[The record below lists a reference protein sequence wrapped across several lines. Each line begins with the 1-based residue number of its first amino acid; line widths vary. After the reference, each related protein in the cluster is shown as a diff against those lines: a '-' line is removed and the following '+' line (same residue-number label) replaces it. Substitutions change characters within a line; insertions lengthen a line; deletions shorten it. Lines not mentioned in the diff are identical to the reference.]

1 MVFKNVS
8 VKNTA
13 KGLSVKIVV
22 VIPARYGS
30 SRFEAKVL
38 ANKTGKYLVQHS
50 YERALLA
57 GGVTGVIVATDDNR
71 VLQACKYFGAP
82 CVMTSV
88 AHQSGTDRIA
98 EAVKNTPAD
107 IVVNLQADEPEI
119 DPANIEKVAGLLVR
133 DADADMA
140 TLIAPFESAEQVA
153 NPNIVKCVTDTRGR
167 ALYFS
172 RSPVP
177 YNRQAGGVGDF
188 VKGYWRHL
196 GIYAYRK
203 RFLMKFTELAPS
215 FLETTE
221 KLEQLRALENGYTIL
236 TAKVDR
242 VWDGVDTPE
251 QYNEFVKR
259 YLNKK

>member
-1 MVFKNVS
+1 VN
-8 VKNTA
+8 
-13 KGLSVKIVV
+13 IVV

-50 YERALLA
+50 YERALCA
-57 GGVTGVIVATDDNR
+57 KGVSQVIIATDDDR
-71 VLQACKYFGAP
+71 VMQACRSFGAA

-88 AHQSGTDRIA
+88 DHQSGTDRIA
-98 EAVKNTPAD
+98 EAVKNNPCD

-119 DPANIEKVAGLLVR
+119 DPAHIEKVAGLLVNNP
-133 DADADMA
+133 DAAMA
-140 TLIAPFESAEQVA
+140 TLIAPFETSEQIA
-153 NPNIVKCVTDTRGR
+153 NPNIVKCVIDSRGK

-172 RSPVP
+172 RSPIP
-177 YNRQAGGVGDF
+177 YDRQTNGIGD
-188 VKGYWRHL
+188 VKGCWRHL

-203 RFLMKFTELAPS
+203 SFLMEFTRLMPS
-215 FLETTE
+215 FLEMSE

-236 TAKVDR
+236 TASVER

-251 QYNEFVKR
+251 QYEAFVQR
-259 YLNKK
+259 YKALQ

>member
-1 MVFKNVS
+1 MN
-8 VKNTA
+8 
-13 KGLSVKIVV
+13 IVV

-50 YERALLA
+50 YERALCA
-57 GGVTGVIVATDDNR
+57 KGVSQVIIATDDDR
-71 VLQACKYFGAP
+71 VMQACRSFGAA

-88 AHQSGTDRIA
+88 DHQSGTDRIA
-98 EAVKNTPAD
+98 EAVKNNPCD

-119 DPANIEKVAGLLVR
+119 DPAHIEKVAGLLVNNP
-133 DADADMA
+133 DAAMA
-140 TLIAPFESAEQVA
+140 TLIAPFETSEQIA
-153 NPNIVKCVTDTRGR
+153 NPNIVKCVIDSRGK

-172 RSPVP
+172 RSPIP
-177 YNRQAGGVGDF
+177 YDRQTNGIGD
-188 VKGYWRHL
+188 VKGCWRHL

-203 RFLMKFTELAPS
+203 SFLMEFTRLMPS
-215 FLETTE
+215 FLEMSE

-236 TAKVDR
+236 TASVER

-251 QYNEFVKR
+251 QYEAFVQR
-259 YLNKK
+259 YKALQ

>member
-1 MVFKNVS
+1 MN
-8 VKNTA
+8 
-13 KGLSVKIVV
+13 IVV

-50 YERALLA
+50 YERALCA
-57 GGVTGVIVATDDNR
+57 KGISEVIIAADDER
-71 VLQACKYFGAP
+71 VMQACRSFGAR

-88 AHQSGTDRIA
+88 DHQSGTDRIA
-98 EAVKNTPAD
+98 EAVEKVSCD
-107 IVVNLQADEPEI
+107 IIVNLQADEPEI
-119 DPANIEKVAGLLVR
+119 DPAHIEKVAGLLVNNPN
-133 DADADMA
+133 AAMA
-140 TLIAPFESAEQVA
+140 TLIAPFETPEQIA
-153 NPNIVKCVTDTRGR
+153 NPNIVKCVTDSSGR

-172 RSPVP
+172 RSPIP
-177 YNRQAGGVGDF
+177 YNRQAQGVGD

-203 RFLMKFTELAPS
+203 SFLKAFTSLKPS

-236 TAKVDR
+236 TGSVER

-251 QYNEFVKR
+251 QYEAFVTR
-259 YLNKK
+259 YKQAQ

>member
-1 MVFKNVS
+1 MN
-8 VKNTA
+8 
-13 KGLSVKIVV
+13 IVV

-50 YERALLA
+50 YERALCA
-57 GGVTGVIVATDDNR
+57 KGISEVIIAADDER
-71 VLQACKYFGAP
+71 VMQACRSFGAR

-88 AHQSGTDRIA
+88 DHQSGTDRIA
-98 EAVKNTPAD
+98 EAVEKVSCD
-107 IVVNLQADEPEI
+107 IIVNLQADEPEI
-119 DPANIEKVAGLLVR
+119 DPAHIEKVAGLLVNNPN
-133 DADADMA
+133 AAMA
-140 TLIAPFESAEQVA
+140 TLIAPFETPEQIA
-153 NPNIVKCVTDTRGR
+153 NPNIVKCVTDSSGR

-172 RSPVP
+172 RSPIP
-177 YNRQAGGVGDF
+177 YNRQAQGVGD

-203 RFLMKFTELAPS
+203 SFLKAFTSLKPS
-215 FLETTE
+215 FLEMTE

-236 TAKVDR
+236 TGSVER

-251 QYNEFVKR
+251 QYEAFVTR
-259 YLNKK
+259 YKQAQ

>member
-1 MVFKNVS
+1 
-8 VKNTA
+8 
-13 KGLSVKIVV
+13 VV

-50 YERALLA
+50 YERALCA
-57 GGVTGVIVATDDNR
+57 RGVSRVIIATDDDR
-71 VLQACKYFGAP
+71 VMQACRAFGAQ

-88 AHQSGTDRIA
+88 DHQSGTDRIA
-98 EAVKNTPAD
+98 EAVKDVPCD
-107 IVVNLQADEPEI
+107 IIVNLQADEPEI
-119 DPANIEKVAGLLVR
+119 DPAHIEKVAGLLVN
-133 DADADMA
+133 DPTAAMA
-140 TLIAPFESAEQVA
+140 TLIAPFESAEQIA
-153 NPNIVKCVTDTRGR
+153 NPNIVKCVVDCRGK

-172 RSPVP
+172 RSPIP
-177 YNRQAGGVGDF
+177 YNRAAQGVSD

-203 RFLMKFTELAPS
+203 SFLMEFTQLPTS

-236 TAKVDR
+236 TASVER

-251 QYNEFVKR
+251 QYEAFVKR
-259 YLNKK
+259 YMTAKK

>member
-1 MVFKNVS
+1 MNS
-8 VKNTA
+8 
-13 KGLSVKIVV
+13 VV

-50 YERALLA
+50 YERALCA
-57 GGVTGVIVATDDNR
+57 KAISQVIVATDDDR
-71 VLQACKYFGAP
+71 VMQACRSFGAA

-88 AHQSGTDRIA
+88 DHQSGTDRIA
-98 EAVKNTPAD
+98 EAVKNIPCD
-107 IVVNLQADEPEI
+107 IIVNLQADEPEI
-119 DPANIEKVAGLLVR
+119 DPAHIEKVAGLLVN
-133 DADADMA
+133 DSTAAMA
-140 TLIAPFESAEQVA
+140 TLIAPFETPEQIA
-153 NPNIVKCVTDTRGR
+153 NPNIVKCVIDCRGK

-172 RSPVP
+172 RSPIP
-177 YNRQAGGVGDF
+177 YNRQVQGIGQ

-203 RFLMKFTELAPS
+203 SFLMEFTRLKPS
-215 FLETTE
+215 FLEMTE

-236 TAKVDR
+236 TASVDR

-251 QYNEFVKR
+251 QYEAFVQR
-259 YLNKK
+259 YKAAQ

>member
-1 MVFKNVS
+1 M
-8 VKNTA
+8 NT
-13 KGLSVKIVV
+13 VV

-30 SRFEAKVL
+30 SRFEGKVL
-38 ANKTGKYLVQHS
+38 AKKSGKYLVQHT

-57 GGVTGVIVATDDNR
+57 KGISQVLIAADDDR
-71 VLQACKYFGAP
+71 VMAACKSFGAV

-88 AHQSGTDRIA
+88 DHQSGTDRIA
-98 EAVKNTPAD
+98 EAVRNVMAD
-107 IVVNLQADEPEI
+107 IIVNLQADEPEI
-119 DPANIEKVAGLLVR
+119 DPANIEKVAALLT
-133 DADADMA
+133 DNPDADMA
-140 TLIAPFESAEQVA
+140 TLIAPFEAPEQIA
-153 NPNIVKCVTDTRGR
+153 NPNIVKCVIDNRGR
-167 ALYFS
+167 AMYFS

-177 YNRQAGGVGDF
+177 FNRQAGGIGQTA
-188 VKGYWRHL
+188 GYWRHL

-203 RFLMKFTELAPS
+203 KFLMEFTRLSPS

-251 QYNEFVKR
+251 QYEAFVKR
-259 YLNKK
+259 YTMKK

>member
-1 MVFKNVS
+1 MNS
-8 VKNTA
+8 
-13 KGLSVKIVV
+13 VV

-38 ANKTGKYLVQHS
+38 AHKTGKYLVQHS
-50 YERALLA
+50 YERALCA
-57 GGVTGVIVATDDNR
+57 KGISEVIIAADDDR
-71 VLQACKYFGAP
+71 IMQACRTFGAK

-88 AHQSGTDRIA
+88 SHQSGTDRIA
-98 EAVKNTPAD
+98 EAVRSTPCD

-119 DPANIEKVAGLLVR
+119 DPVHIEKVAGLLVR
-133 DADADMA
+133 NPDAAMA
-140 TLIAPFESAEQVA
+140 TLIAPFETPEQIA
-153 NPNIVKCVTDTRGR
+153 NPNIVKCVIDSRGK

-172 RSPVP
+172 RSPIP
-177 YNRQAGGVGDF
+177 YNRQAQGIGE

-203 RFLMKFTELAPS
+203 SFLMEFTRLSPS

-236 TAKVDR
+236 TASVER

-251 QYNEFVKR
+251 QYEAFVRR
-259 YLNKK
+259 YQSKKP

>member
-1 MVFKNVS
+1 MN
-8 VKNTA
+8 
-13 KGLSVKIVV
+13 IVV

-38 ANKTGKYLVQHS
+38 ANKTGKFLVQHS
-50 YERALLA
+50 YERALCA
-57 GGVTGVIVATDDNR
+57 KGISGVIIATDDGR
-71 VLQACKYFGAP
+71 VMQACRSFGGN

-88 AHQSGTDRIA
+88 NHQSGTDRIA
-98 EAVKNTPAD
+98 EAVNNTPCD

-119 DPANIEKVAGLLVR
+119 DPAHIEKVAGLLVKNP
-133 DADADMA
+133 DAAMA
-140 TLIAPFESAEQVA
+140 TLIAPFESPEQVA
-153 NPNIVKCVTDTRGR
+153 NPNIVKCVIDNRGK

-172 RSPVP
+172 RSPIP
-177 YNRQAGGVGDF
+177 YDRQAQGIGDI
-188 VKGYWRHL
+188 KGYWRHL

-203 RFLMKFTELAPS
+203 SFLMEFTRLLPS

-236 TAKVDR
+236 TASVER

-251 QYNEFVKR
+251 QYEAFVQR
-259 YLNKK
+259 YKAAR